1 MKWVLII
8 IQIIKI
14 TFMTYKNMHGD
25 KIAERIA
32 AQKEAMRQ
40 ARKEMEE
47 AEDEH
52 HE

>member
-1 MKWVLII
+1 MALAGS
-8 IQIIKI
+8 

-40 ARKEMEE
+40 ARKEIEE
-47 AEDEH
+47 AEDDD